1 MSRVVP
7 SGARS
12 KKVQFIL
19 SGMNPICVSAQARI
33 EHGLRTT
40 ENCNLIGN
48 KWAVDMLRKHIV
60 NGTTRHAY
68 LFAGPPG
75 LGRRTLALRF
85 AQALNCIT
93 PAAPGIP
100 CGECRDCKQIA
111 AMHHADMT
119 VIQAESEGGT
129 LKVDQIREARRTL
142 VLKPY
147 QASYRVAL
155 FLRFQEA
162 NDNAAN
168 ALLKTLEEAPSYAVL
183 ILTAD
188 NPEQLLPTIVSRCEV
203 LRLRPLRV
211 DDVTNELERRGI
223 ENGRAKLI
231 AHISGGRFGYALRLL
246 EDDALLGWREE
257 RLNDLQTLLSA
268 SRVEKFAYAE
278 KLSKDKESMRQAI
291 LVWLSYWR
299 DVMLRTVQAET
310 PLVNV
315 DRNLEIEDVAGKLDL
330 SAARQMVCTLE
341 GALEKMER
349 NVNSRLLAEVLLLD
363 LPKV

>member
-1 MSRVVP
+1 
-7 SGARS
+7 
-12 KKVQFIL
+12 
-19 SGMNPICVSAQARI
+19 MN
-33 EHGLRTT
+33 G
-40 ENCNLIGN
+40 NWNLVGHE
-48 KWAVDMLRKHIV
+48 WAVDMLKKHV
-60 NGTTRHAY
+60 ANGTTRHAY

-85 AQALNCIT
+85 AQALNCPT
-93 PAAPGIP
+93 PTEPGIP
-100 CGECRDCKQIA
+100 CGTCRNCKQIE
-111 AMHHADMT
+111 AMQHADLT
-119 VIQAESEGGT
+119 VLQAEAEGGT

-147 QASYRVAL
+147 QSNYRVAL

-183 ILTAD
+183 VLTAD

-203 LRLRPLRV
+203 LRLRPLRLEEV
-211 DDVTNELERRGI
+211 QRELEARGL
-223 ENGRAKLI
+223 ESSKAKLV
-231 AHISGGRFGYALRLL
+231 AHISGGRFGYALQLI
-246 EDDALLGWREE
+246 ENEALLGRREE
-257 RLNDLQTLLSA
+257 RLNDLQSLISA

-291 LVWLSYWR
+291 LIWLSYWR
-299 DVMLRTVQAET
+299 DVMLRTAHAET

-315 DRNLEIEDVAGKLDL
+315 DRNVEIEDLAQRLDL
-330 SAARQMVCTLE
+330 SVARRAVSGLE
-341 GALEKMER
+341 DVLEKMER

-363 LPKV
+363 LPRS